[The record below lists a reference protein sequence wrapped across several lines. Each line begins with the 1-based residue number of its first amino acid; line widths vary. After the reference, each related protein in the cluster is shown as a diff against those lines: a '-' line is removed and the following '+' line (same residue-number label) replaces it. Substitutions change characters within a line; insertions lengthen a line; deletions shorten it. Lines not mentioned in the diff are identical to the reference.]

1 MIGNKIQQLR
11 KDNGMSQEDLA
22 LKLTISRQA
31 ISKWE
36 LGEATPDTENIVQLS
51 KLFCVSTADV
61 IWNNLVLGPITQE
74 EADQIIALVD
84 SMSTSRDWDWDLW
97 VIIREGIDDF
107 VSGRNSAEDTAR
119 IIQSRASI
127 YMAEQN

>member
-1 MIGNKIQQLR
+1 MGGVPVRQYVNKAVFDAMI
-11 KDNGMSQEDLA
+11 A
-22 LKLTISRQA
+22 
-31 ISKWE
+31 
-36 LGEATPDTENIVQLS
+36 EAMNPAHGT
-51 KLFCVSTADV
+51 DV
-61 IWNNLVLGPITQE
+61 IWNNKIVSGSITQE

-84 SMSTSRDWDWDLW
+84 SMCTSREWDWDLW

-107 VSGRNSAEDTAR
+107 ESGKNSAEDTAR